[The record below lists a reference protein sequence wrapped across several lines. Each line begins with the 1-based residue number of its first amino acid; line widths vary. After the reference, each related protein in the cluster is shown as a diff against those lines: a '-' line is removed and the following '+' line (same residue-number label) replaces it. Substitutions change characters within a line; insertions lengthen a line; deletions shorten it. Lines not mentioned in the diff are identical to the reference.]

1 MIADCFLHALGD
13 EDTDVGRYLK
23 QEMSRLA
30 ERQRRFKDLLE
41 RMERR
46 DDCNGDEPAPKKRR
60 SSTCGVRRL
69 KLNVGGEPLEVR
81 EDALTSCDNLLSI
94 LTSERWSAFW
104 LRDKRGDIYLGD

>member
-1 MIADCFLHALGD
+1 MIADCFFHALGD

-30 ERQRRFKDLLE
+30 ERQRQLNDLLE
-41 RMERR
+41 RMERH
-46 DDCNGDEPAPKKRR
+46 DDCNGGEPAPKKRKNH
-60 SSTCGVRRL
+60 TDNTRRL
-69 KLNVGGEPLEVR
+69 KLNVGGKPLEVR